1 MIKIFSPCKFLETGL
16 LLFDWDHI
24 ITVIVLSIFHYHYPS
39 LILFQL
45 DMASIRDQ
53 YEQQTGLKL
62 KDSLKNLVKGD
73 SLYALLIMA
82 KKEFKK

>member
-24 ITVIVLSIFHYHYPS
+24 ITVIVLSIFHYHPS

-53 YEQQTGLKL
+53 YDQQTGLKL
-62 KDSLKNLVKGD
+62 NDSLKNLVKGD
-73 SLYALLIMA
+73 ALYALLIMA